1 MLTMVMEALALPTA
15 LPLALAAVP
24 LALAALPT
32 ALPALALALPT
43 NLLPPVLASLMNV
56 WT

>member
-15 LPLALAAVP
+15 LPLALAA
-24 LALAALPT
+24 LPT
-32 ALPALALALPT
+32 ALPALALPALALPT
-43 NLLPPVLASLMNV
+43 NLLLTPVLASLMNV